1 MGFVVSSS
9 TGDALPED
17 AMRRLVEVVDGCRGV
32 EGVVFVVFR
41 NEFPY
46 EAISLHG
53 EEKAAKKAAA
63 SQAGLSYFG
72 PVEPSDPPPNFV
84 AIKKTTGTTFKPL
97 ERPISRVVVFDTNN
111 EELAE
116 FNVNLEGR
124 LTDPQN
130 DIEAL
135 FFTQSSVDK
144 YAIPYVTRVYGVDYA
159 AERRREWIK
168 KEESRPSTGAA

>member
-1 MGFVVSSS
+1 MGFVVNSS

-46 EAISLHG
+46 EAISLHN
-53 EEKAAKKAAA
+53 EEKAAKKAVGSKAD
-63 SQAGLSYFG
+63 LSYFG
-72 PVEPSDPPPNFV
+72 PVEPSDPPQNFV

-97 ERPISRVVVFDTNN
+97 ERPISRVVVYDTDD
-111 EELAE
+111 EQLEE
-116 FNVNLEGR
+116 FNVDLQGR

-130 DIEAL
+130 DVEAL

-144 YAIPYVTRVYGVDYA
+144 YVIPYVTRVYGVDYA
-159 AERRREWIK
+159 AERRGEWIK
-168 KEESRPSTGAA
+168 KEE

>member
-1 MGFVVSSS
+1 MGFVVNSS

-46 EAISLHG
+46 EAISLHHH
-53 EEKAAKKAAA
+53 EEEAATKAASK
-63 SQAGLSYFG
+63 AGLSYFG
-72 PVEPSDPPPNFV
+72 PVEPTDPPPDFV

-97 ERPISRVVVFDTNN
+97 KRAVSRVVLFDSNN
-111 EELAE
+111 EKVEE
-116 FNVNLEGR
+116 FNVNLEGQ

-135 FFTQSSVDK
+135 LFTQSSVDK
-144 YAIPYVTRVYGVDYA
+144 YAIPYVTRVYGVEYA
-159 AERRREWIK
+159 AKRRREWIK
-168 KEESRPSTGAA
+168 EKKKQKEKE

>member
-1 MGFVVSSS
+1 MGYVIHSSA
-9 TGDALPED
+9 GPLPED

-46 EAISLHG
+46 EAISLHN
-53 EEKAAKKAAA
+53 EEKAAKMAA
-63 SQAGLSYFG
+63 SREAGLSYFG
-72 PVEPSDPPPNFV
+72 PVEPSDPPPDFV

-97 ERPISRVVVFDTNN
+97 DRPISRVVLYDTDNKVV
-111 EELAE
+111 ED

-124 LTDPQN
+124 LTDPQK

-135 FFTQSSVDK
+135 LFTQSSVDK
-144 YAIPYVTRVYGVDYA
+144 YAIPYVTRVYGLEYA
-159 AERRREWIK
+159 LKRRREWIK
-168 KEESRPSTGAA
+168 GKEKKKK